1 MRGVLFAYAEAK
13 DFIVVPIQL
22 VLREVLSRLL
32 LSLHNSSVPALLLG
46 SDQAF
51 LYGDIR
57 ALKQQLDNIWIR
69 QVVPL
74 RDRINQLIP
83 RQRHLITCLRNQSIG
98 LGSKR
103 RRKTL
108 SDSIGRTRSFNPNRL
123 PNDWLNVFG
132 NATL

>member
-1 MRGVLFAYAEAK
+1 M
-13 DFIVVPIQL
+13 
-22 VLREVLSRLL
+22 LSRLL

-74 RDRINQLIP
+74 RNRINQLVP
-83 RQRHLITCLRNQSIG
+83 RQRHLITSLRNQSIG

-108 SDSIGRTRSFNPNRL
+108 SDSIGRTSALYPNRL
-123 PNDWLNVFG
+123 PKNWLNVFG